1 MNERIHVKT
10 EGRLGR
16 ITLAAGPLNI
26 LDTEDVGALQRAIHD
41 LEGQPVVLLDSAG
54 DRAFSAGMD
63 VADHTPDRAGGLLS
77 ALADMAAT
85 FRATPSVTVA
95 KIAAPALGGG
105 FELVLLCDL
114 AICSERASFALPE
127 VKLAALPPIA
137 SALLPAVV
145 GERRA
150 LDLIVTGRKLDA
162 ATAEQWGI
170 ISRAVPHEILDEQAA
185 TLCAS
190 LLSLS
195 DDALRC
201 CKRAARTS
209 DLNDAFRIYTGDL
222 LGTRDAAEGT
232 RSFMERRVPQWT
244 WSKATEEVVR

>member
-1 MNERIHVKT
+1 MNDRVHVKT
-10 EGRLGR
+10 EGRLGL

-26 LDTEDVGALQRAIHD
+26 LDTTDVHALRRAIRE
-41 LEGQPVVLLDSAG
+41 LEAQTVVLLDSAG

-63 VADHTPDRAGGLLS
+63 VADHTPDRAGELLS
-77 ALADMAAT
+77 ALADMAAA
-85 FRATPSVTVA
+85 FRGTPSITVA
-95 KIAAPALGGG
+95 KVGAPAFGGG

-127 VKLAALPPIA
+127 IKLAALPPIA
-137 SALLPAVV
+137 SALLPAAV

-150 LDLIVTGRKLDA
+150 LDLILTGRKLDA

-170 ISRAVPHEILDEQAA
+170 VSRAVTHGSLDEHAA
-185 TLCAS
+185 SLCAS

-201 CKRAARTS
+201 CKRAARTI
-209 DLNDAFRIYTGDL
+209 DLDDALRIYTDDL

-232 RSFMERRVPQWT
+232 RSFMERRAPR
-244 WSKATEEVVR
+244 WSWSDATEEVLR